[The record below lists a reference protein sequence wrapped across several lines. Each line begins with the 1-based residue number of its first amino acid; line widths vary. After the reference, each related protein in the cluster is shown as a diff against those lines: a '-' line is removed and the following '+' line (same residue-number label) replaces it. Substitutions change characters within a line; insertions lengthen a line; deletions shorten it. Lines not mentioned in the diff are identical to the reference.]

1 MAKLVADKQTEAVVR
16 VANRSRQAKVD
27 KANAAAVAAAP
38 LLAWAG
44 MVEQQPP
51 PAVET
56 VEDRLDLRRRV
67 IAGTYRTTVIRA
79 ERDAQLMASARW
91 YAYLCSLHPD
101 APPGLDG
108 YFAARWR
115 HGGPVIAL
123 IAAKQTWAKL
133 LSGHPVIDDF
143 TVTPAPW
150 NELVRRWW
158 DRLDLTPAER
168 RTAADAERAAYQA
181 AHPEETA
188 AWNARLAA
196 KAARQTAE
204 RLDYNAPKFWA

>member
-27 KANAAAVAAAP
+27 KANAAAIAAAP

-91 YAYLCSLHPD
+91 YVYLCSLHPD
-101 APPGLDG
+101 APP
-108 YFAARWR
+108 A
-115 HGGPVIAL
+115 
-123 IAAKQTWAKL
+123 
-133 LSGHPVIDDF
+133 
-143 TVTPAPW
+143 
-150 NELVRRWW
+150 
-158 DRLDLTPAER
+158 
-168 RTAADAERAAYQA
+168 
-181 AHPEETA
+181 
-188 AWNARLAA
+188 
-196 KAARQTAE
+196 
-204 RLDYNAPKFWA
+204 